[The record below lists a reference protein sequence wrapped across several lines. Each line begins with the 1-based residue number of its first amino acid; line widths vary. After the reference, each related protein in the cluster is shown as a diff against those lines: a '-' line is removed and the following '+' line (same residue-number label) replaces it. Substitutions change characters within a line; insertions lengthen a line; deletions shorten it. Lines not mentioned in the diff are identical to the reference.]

1 MARVE
6 RTPLSVAFDLGS
18 DVDFDFA
25 RHHPCCVIPSA
36 AVLQAEREPAL
47 SQAEG
52 DLARIAHGLRTI
64 PAFVIPTEAG
74 APATLHRFVIPTA
87 AGAPAT
93 LHHFVIPTEAGA
105 PATAKGGTCCSVCTT
120 VEERRFSAA

>member
-6 RTPLSVAFDLGS
+6 RTLLSVAFDFGS
-18 DVDFDFA
+18 DVDFDFN
-25 RHHPCCVIPSA
+25 RPHPSCVIPSA

-47 SQAEG
+47 SQSEG
-52 DLARIAHGLRTI
+52 DLAHRPRLRTI
-64 PAFVIPTEAG
+64 PAFVIPTAAG
-74 APATLHRFVIPTA
+74 APATLHHFVIPTE